1 MEVTA
6 KMVSDLRKRTG
17 AGIMDCKKAL
27 AEKNGD
33 IEASLMHLREQG
45 LKASELKSNR
55 DASEGLIISY
65 IHSGSKI
72 GSLLEINCETD
83 FVARTEQFNEL
94 ARNIAM
100 QVAASKPKYLS
111 KEDVSEEDLDT
122 EKAILKQQ
130 LIDSN
135 KPENIIDKIIEGR
148 LSKYYSEVCLLE
160 QTYIRN
166 GDKTVQDLIQ
176 EAISQ
181 LGENIIIRRFEL
193 FILGQ

>member
-33 IEASLMHLREQG
+33 VEASIIHLREQG

>member
-1 MEVTA
+1 
-6 KMVSDLRKRTG
+6 
-17 AGIMDCKKAL
+17 MDCKKAL

-33 IEASLMHLREQG
+33 IEASLIHLREQG
-45 LKASELKSNR
+45 LKASEMKSNR

-111 KEDVSEEDLDT
+111 KEDVSTEDLDT

>member
-33 IEASLMHLREQG
+33 VEASIIHLREQG
-45 LKASELKSNR
+45 LKASELKNNR

-166 GDKTVQDLIQ
+166 GDKTVQDLIK

-181 LGENIIIRRFEL
+181 LGENIVIRRFEL

>member
-1 MEVTA
+1 
-6 KMVSDLRKRTG
+6 
-17 AGIMDCKKAL
+17 
-27 AEKNGD
+27 
-33 IEASLMHLREQG
+33 
-45 LKASELKSNR
+45 
-55 DASEGLIISY
+55 
-65 IHSGSKI
+65 
-72 GSLLEINCETD
+72 LEINCETD

-111 KEDVSEEDLDT
+111 KEDVSTEDLDT

>member
-33 IEASLMHLREQG
+33 IEASITHLREQG
-45 LKASELKSNR
+45 LKTSELKSNR
-55 DASEGLIISY
+55 DASEGLIMSY
-65 IHSGSKI
+65 IHPGSKI

-83 FVARTEQFNEL
+83 FVARTDQFNEL

-100 QVAASKPKYLS
+100 QVAASKPKCLS
-111 KEDVSEEDLDT
+111 KEDVSEEDL
-122 EKAILKQQ
+122 EAEEAILRQQ
-130 LIDSN
+130 LVDSN
-135 KPENIIDKIIEGR
+135 KPENIIDKIVEGR

-166 GDKTVQDLIQ
+166 GDKTVQNLIQ

-181 LGENIIIRRFEL
+181 LGENIVIRRFEL

>member
-6 KMVSDLRKRTG
+6 KIVSDLRKRTG

-33 IEASLMHLREQG
+33 VEASIIHLREQG

>member
-33 IEASLMHLREQG
+33 IEASLIHLREQG
-45 LKASELKSNR
+45 LKASEMKSNR

-83 FVARTEQFNEL
+83 FVARTQHFNEL

-111 KEDVSEEDLDT
+111 KEDVSTEDLDT

>member
-33 IEASLMHLREQG
+33 VEASIIHLREQG

-55 DASEGLIISY
+55 DASEGLIISS

-122 EKAILKQQ
+122 ETAILKQQ

>member
-1 MEVTA
+1 M
-6 KMVSDLRKRTG
+6 
-17 AGIMDCKKAL
+17 
-27 AEKNGD
+27 
-33 IEASLMHLREQG
+33 
-45 LKASELKSNR
+45 
-55 DASEGLIISY
+55 SY
-65 IHSGSKI
+65 IHPGSKI

-100 QVAASKPKYLS
+100 QVAASKPKCLS
-111 KEDVSEEDLDT
+111 KEDVSEEDLEA
-122 EKAILKQQ
+122 EKAILRQQ

-135 KPENIIDKIIEGR
+135 KPENIIEKIVEGR

-166 GDKTVQDLIQ
+166 GDKTVQDLIK

-181 LGENIIIRRFEL
+181 LGENIVIRRFEL

>member
-33 IEASLMHLREQG
+33 VEASIIHLREQG
-45 LKASELKSNR
+45 LKASELKNNR

-111 KEDVSEEDLDT
+111 KEDVSTEDLDT

-176 EAISQ
+176 EAIGQ
-181 LGENIIIRRFEL
+181 LGENIIVRRFEL

>member
-33 IEASLMHLREQG
+33 VEASIIHLREQG

-111 KEDVSEEDLDT
+111 KEDVSTEDLDT

>member
-1 MEVTA
+1 M
-6 KMVSDLRKRTG
+6 
-17 AGIMDCKKAL
+17 
-27 AEKNGD
+27 
-33 IEASLMHLREQG
+33 
-45 LKASELKSNR
+45 
-55 DASEGLIISY
+55 SY
-65 IHSGSKI
+65 IHPGSKI

-100 QVAASKPKYLS
+100 QVAASKPKCLS
-111 KEDVSEEDLDT
+111 KEDVSEEDLEA
-122 EKAILKQQ
+122 EKAILRQQ
-130 LIDSN
+130 LVDSN
-135 KPENIIDKIIEGR
+135 KPENIIDKIVEGR

-166 GDKTVQDLIQ
+166 GDKTVQNLIQ

-181 LGENIIIRRFEL
+181 LGENIVIRRFEL

>member
-1 MEVTA
+1 MA
-6 KMVSDLRKRTG
+6 KTKHYVNNADFLEALINYRTE
-17 AGIMDCKKAL
+17 IEL

-33 IEASLMHLREQG
+33 VEASIIHLREQG

>member
-33 IEASLMHLREQG
+33 IEASLIHLREQG
-45 LKASELKSNR
+45 LKASEMKSNR
-55 DASEGLIISY
+55 DASEGLIIFY

-111 KEDVSEEDLDT
+111 KEDVSTEDLDT

>member
-33 IEASLMHLREQG
+33 IEASLIHLREQG
-45 LKASELKSNR
+45 LKASEMKSNR

-111 KEDVSEEDLDT
+111 KEDVSTEDLDT

>member
-33 IEASLMHLREQG
+33 IEASLIHLREQG
-45 LKASELKSNR
+45 LKASEMKSNR

-111 KEDVSEEDLDT
+111 KEDVSTEDLDT
-122 EKAILKQQ
+122 EKAIVKQQ

>member
-33 IEASLMHLREQG
+33 VEASIIHLREQG

-176 EAISQ
+176 EAITQ

>member
-33 IEASLMHLREQG
+33 IEASLIHLREQG
-45 LKASELKSNR
+45 LKASEMKSNR

-72 GSLLEINCETD
+72 GSLLDINGETD

-111 KEDVSEEDLDT
+111 KEDVSTEDLDT